1 MEDLLLELLGWILEL
16 LLEALFD
23 YLIAGFAD
31 LILRSMGEMFEK
43 LTAQNPKLASVGYL
57 IVGLM
62 CGGLSLLVFPH
73 RLLHPTR
80 MHGASLLISPILA
93 GLMMAATGAILRGRD
108 KKSTQFES
116 FGYGFLLAF
125 GVALIRFFFAK

>member
-1 MEDLLLELLGWILEL
+1 MEDLLLELLGWILEP

-23 YLIAGFAD
+23 YLIAGFVD

-43 LTAQNPKLASVGYL
+43 LTAQNPALASVGYL

-62 CGGLSLLVFPH
+62 SGGLSLLVFPH

-80 MHGASLLISPILA
+80 MHGASLLISPLIA

-108 KKSTQFES
+108 RKSTQLES

-125 GVALIRFFFAK
+125 GVALMRFFFGK